1 MIWKPPDRGDKI
13 PDQLIDTTRHQRR
26 LTGGAEWEA
35 GLSTEKKSTEPI
47 KVTDRR
53 IFTSEGEIRDEYRSK
68 VTPVDP
74 ATALE
79 PEPPPASQQPS
90 EPPQVETDRR
100 FIMLLQLLDAN
111 VYNAL
116 ELAGRGHPQG
126 KEAARQMID
135 VTEVLAEKTV
145 GNLSAEESDSL
156 KKLLGEAK
164 MLYMKVTKGLKV

>member
-1 MIWKPPDRGDKI
+1 MIRFPTKS
-13 PDQLIDTTRHQRR
+13 LISREITEKSR
-26 LTGGAEWEA
+26 AEQSGEA
-35 GLSTEKKSTEPI
+35 GLPAEKKSPEPI

-53 IFTSEGEIRDEYRSK
+53 IFTADGDIRDEYRND

-74 ATALE
+74 ASALE
-79 PEPPPASQQPS
+79 PEPPRAATAES
-90 EPPQVETDRR
+90 ETPEPVTDRR
-100 FIMLLQLLDAN
+100 FVMLLQLLDAN

-135 VTEVLAEKTV
+135 VTEVLEEKTA
-145 GNLSAEESDSL
+145 GNLSAEESESL

>member
-1 MIWKPPDRGDKI
+1 
-13 PDQLIDTTRHQRR
+13 
-26 LTGGAEWEA
+26 
-35 GLSTEKKSTEPI
+35 LSTEKKSPEPI
-47 KVTDRR
+47 KVTDKR
-53 IFTSEGEIRDEYRSK
+53 IFTAEGDIRDEYRNN

-74 ATALE
+74 ARALE
-79 PEPPPASQQPS
+79 QEPPRPAPAPS
-90 EPPQVETDRR
+90 EKPAAETDKR

-135 VTEVLAEKTV
+135 VTEVLEEKTS
-145 GNLSAEESDSL
+145 GNLSAEESESL

>member
-1 MIWKPPDRGDKI
+1 MNDC
-13 PDQLIDTTRHQRR
+13 
-26 LTGGAEWEA
+26 GAEQSGEA
-35 GLSTEKKSTEPI
+35 GLPTEKKSPEPI
-47 KVTDRR
+47 RVTDKR
-53 IFTSEGEIRDEYRSK
+53 IFTAEGDIRDEYRNR

-74 ATALE
+74 ATVLE
-79 PEPPPASQQPS
+79 HEPAQPAPAASEAPE
-90 EPPQVETDRR
+90 VETDRR

-135 VTEVLAEKTV
+135 VTEVLAEKTA
-145 GNLSAEESDSL
+145 GSLSTEESESL

>member
-1 MIWKPPDRGDKI
+1 MP
-13 PDQLIDTTRHQRR
+13 
-26 LTGGAEWEA
+26 
-35 GLSTEKKSTEPI
+35 TEKKSPEPI
-47 KVTDRR
+47 KVTDKR
-53 IFTSEGEIRDEYRSK
+53 IFTAEGDIRDEYRNR

-74 ATALE
+74 AQAPE
-79 PEPPPASQQPS
+79 PEPPQAPAVP
-90 EPPQVETDRR
+90 ETPEVETDRR

-135 VTEVLAEKTV
+135 VTEVLGEKTM
-145 GNLSAEESDSL
+145 GKLSAEESESL

>member
-1 MIWKPPDRGDKI
+1 M
-13 PDQLIDTTRHQRR
+13 
-26 LTGGAEWEA
+26 
-35 GLSTEKKSTEPI
+35 STEKKSPEPI
-47 KVTDRR
+47 KVTDKR
-53 IFTSEGEIRDEYRSK
+53 IFTAEGDIRDEYRNN

-74 ATALE
+74 ATVLE
-79 PEPPPASQQPS
+79 QDQPRPAPAES
-90 EPPQVETDRR
+90 EKPAVETDKR

-135 VTEVLAEKTV
+135 VTEVLGEKTM
-145 GNLSAEESDSL
+145 GNLSAEESDAL

>member
-1 MIWKPPDRGDKI
+1 LP
-13 PDQLIDTTRHQRR
+13 
-26 LTGGAEWEA
+26 
-35 GLSTEKKSTEPI
+35 TEKKSLEPI
-47 KVTDRR
+47 KVTDKR
-53 IFTSEGEIRDEYRSK
+53 IFTAEGDIRDEYRNR

-74 ATALE
+74 AQTLE
-79 PEPPPASQQPS
+79 PEPPPAPVVP
-90 EPPQVETDRR
+90 ETPEVETDRR

-135 VTEVLAEKTV
+135 VTEVLGEKTM
-145 GNLSAEESDSL
+145 GNLSAEESESL